1 MLDNIDEGKQILSF
15 QRNPEDDQLPAI
27 STKISLLL
35 CSRLGAQ
42 QPATFFDP
50 DNEEGKKARLHM
62 AIAALDDMVEWLIE
76 GGVVGIYDATN
87 STEARRYFL
96 TH

>member
-1 MLDNIDEGKQILSF
+1 
-15 QRNPEDDQLPAI
+15 
-27 STKISLLL
+27 L

-87 STEARRYFL
+87 STEARRYFWTQQKIQIPHTFDNSFL
-96 TH
+96 SFFVVDWFFLV